1 MQQADRQIA
10 AMEAQIALPRENGEL
25 VFQAPWEARAF
36 GLAVALNAKALYEW
50 REFSAELA
58 ATIAAAEQNND
69 PIELLRPLGRFSRR
83 IGHCEGLNQ
92 PGTTRRQNS
101 GMRRWHSR
109 RSLKKAHDDQNDDT
123 TDDSG

>member
-36 GLAVALNAKALYEW
+36 GLAVALNEKALYEW
-50 REFSAELA
+50 HEFSTELA

-69 PIELLRPLGRFSRR
+69 PSSYYARWGRFSRR
-83 IGHCEGLNQ
+83 IGRYKGLNQ
-92 PGTTRRQNS
+92 PGTTRRQNC

-109 RSLKKAHDDQNDDT
+109 RSLKN
-123 TDDSG
+123 

>member
-1 MQQADRQIA
+1 MMQQADRQIA

-69 PIELLRPLGRFSRR
+69 SSSYYARWIASLEELVVTKGLISREQLDAR
-83 IGHCEGLNQ
+83 TAECAAGVGDGH
-92 PGTTRRQNS
+92 
-101 GMRRWHSR
+101 
-109 RSLKKAHDDQNDDT
+109 
-123 TDDSG
+123 